1 VAVLTEGYIAV
12 FLLGA
17 LAGGGAVYLACRPVF
32 TQLRDRARYWQKN
45 AAGWEEQAAMRSKL
59 LNAVLR
65 LARDAEALD
74 AVTDEDGLGSGVIL
88 EGQSRKGQLRIVP

>member
-1 VAVLTEGYIAV
+1 MMAEGYIAV
-12 FLLGA
+12 FLLGT
-17 LAGGGAVYLACRPVF
+17 LTGGAGVYLACRPVF
-32 TQLRDRARYWQKN
+32 TQLQDRARYWQQN

-65 LARDAEALD
+65 LARDAGALD
-74 AVTDEDGLGSGVIL
+74 AVTGDDGLGSGVIL